1 MRSSVSSGIHYNLIS
16 KEIHMDMTRTVNLW
30 LANDRHLYFATR
42 DAAREFGYSSVSP
55 ELEDMIREI
64 VEQNMTFQDGGTLQ
78 NDLLTSALAEVNWR
92 EIAMDFWTDYRDED
106 AA

>member
-1 MRSSVSSGIHYNLIS
+1 
-16 KEIHMDMTRTVNLW
+16 
-30 LANDRHLYFATR
+30 
-42 DAAREFGYSSVSP
+42 
-55 ELEDMIREI
+55 MIRDI
-64 VEQNMTFQDGGTLQ
+64 IDQTLTFQDGGTLQ

>member
-1 MRSSVSSGIHYNLIS
+1 
-16 KEIHMDMTRTVNLW
+16 MDMTRTVNLW

-42 DAAREFGYSSVSP
+42 DAAYSASDAF

>member
-1 MRSSVSSGIHYNLIS
+1 
-16 KEIHMDMTRTVNLW
+16 MDMTRTVNLW
-30 LANDRHLYFATR
+30 LANDEGLYFATR
-42 DAAREFGYSSVSP
+42 DAAYSASDPFSL
-55 ELEDMIREI
+55 ELMIREI
-64 VEQNMTFQDGGTLQ
+64 VEQTLTFQDGGTLQ